1 MTSAT
6 TTLPG
11 DVAAVWEVHQ
21 SDGIHTIKFEHG
33 TTSGKRVIIVD
44 GEEVRKLWDGRCKRK
59 RGYNLLEPSA
69 SARTAKLLVPCVP
82 WSILDT
88 ITSRG
93 ERRL

>member
-33 TTSGKRVIIVD
+33 TTSGKRVIVVD
-44 GEEVRKLWDGRCKRK
+44 GEEVRKPRDRALADGE
-59 RGYNLLEPSA
+59 G
-69 SARTAKLLVPCVP
+69 
-82 WSILDT
+82 
-88 ITSRG
+88 
-93 ERRL
+93 

>member
-33 TTSGKRVIIVD
+33 TTSGKRVIVVD
-44 GEEVRKLWDGRCKRK
+44 GEEMRRLGDGRR
-59 RGYNLLEPSA
+59 
-69 SARTAKLLVPCVP
+69 V
-82 WSILDT
+82 
-88 ITSRG
+88 
-93 ERRL
+93 